1 MLLCPVWERSRKR
14 KCKRNFLVYG
24 VRWYRG
30 AAAED
35 GRLAVGCQSR
45 GEPHAHLTGLSAY
58 VWDVRA
64 DEVGSRRLREGRVSK
79 LSLQDMRT
87 WKCVAQRPLSLY
99 VEIILSEW
107 HSDTQTDTQEGVLGS
122 EAAFHKEEVLLD
134 TSVLYANIST
144 PHHKVRFKNVP
155 FANTGLLTPFELYM
169 EHLLLSTK
177 ISLQSLYN
185 LLLSTKIS
193 PHNTSNTTPASPWI
207 SSTQWA
213 SPGLCPCL
221 KMSGPEVHSFH
232 SLHLKPT
239 WKYKPSKYIQLSYCF
254 YVHDLFQE

>member
-1 MLLCPVWERSRKR
+1 MIQGSSC
-14 KCKRNFLVYG
+14 
-24 VRWYRG
+24 RG
-30 AAAED
+30 WQA
-35 GRLAVGCQSR
+35 GCGCQSR
-45 GEPHAHLTGLSAY
+45 GDPMHIWPACLPMYEMWEQMRWAAGGWGEGEYLSFLC
-58 VWDVRA
+58 R
-64 DEVGSRRLREGRVSK
+64 
-79 LSLQDMRT
+79 DMRT
-87 WKCVAQRPLSLY
+87 WKCVAQRPLSLH

-144 PHHKVRFKNVP
+144 PHHKDRLKNVP

-221 KMSGPEVHSFH
+221 KTSGPEVYSFH